1 MPLGQLQNSPQHSQR
16 VQNPKTKASCQ
27 ELTRR
32 ISKDKTHLQNV
43 GLTGIL
49 GEVGDAAP
57 GDTTVVDYA
66 NEVTGD

>member
-1 MPLGQLQNSPQHSQR
+1 MPLGQLQNSPQHSQQ

-27 ELTRR
+27 ELTRG

-57 GDTTVVDYA
+57 GDTTVGDYA